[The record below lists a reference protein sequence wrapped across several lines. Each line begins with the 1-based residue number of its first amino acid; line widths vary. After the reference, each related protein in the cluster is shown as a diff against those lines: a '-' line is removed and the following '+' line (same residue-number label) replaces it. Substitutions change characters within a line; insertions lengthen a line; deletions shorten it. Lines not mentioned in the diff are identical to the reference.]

1 MLQREALR
9 DRRRAAGDDL
19 LRQLDRGGEH
29 PPEGQEDENGE
40 HEERR
45 GEGDPFEPGA
55 PHQRSSFGASAR
67 VAAMAKPIR
76 STVATTDIA
85 AASLR
90 R

>member
-1 MLQREALR
+1 MLQGEALR

-19 LRQLDRGGEH
+19 LRRLIE
-29 PPEGQEDENGE
+29 EENTHQKG
-40 HEERR
+40 RR
-45 GEGDPFEPGA
+45 TRTASTTSAAAKASPFEPGA